1 MENDRRKHHSRL
13 QWVFSTGAH
22 RIFLLDLK
30 NLILFS
36 ISIFSAIIV
45 SRDNNEP
52 KKGISE
58 EEIASTIKELCHL
71 IMKSGDESFIYDFFN
86 CLFTKPEL
94 KDIANRWLL
103 VKEIDAGTTQREIA
117 NKFSMSLCKITRG
130 SRELNKAD
138 SAFRKM
144 LELLKNQ

>member
-1 MENDRRKHHSRL
+1 MNDNKE
-13 QWVFSTGAH
+13 T
-22 RIFLLDLK
+22 
-30 NLILFS
+30 
-36 ISIFSAIIV
+36 
-45 SRDNNEP
+45 
-52 KKGISE
+52 KGISE
-58 EEIASTIKELCHL
+58 EEISATIKELCHL
-71 IMKSGDESFIYDFFN
+71 ILKSGDEAFVFEFFN

-117 NKFSMSLCKITRG
+117 NKFAMSLCKITRG
-130 SRELNKAD
+130 SRELNKED

>member
-1 MENDRRKHHSRL
+1 MSHL
-13 QWVFSTGAH
+13 FM
-22 RIFLLDLK
+22 I
-30 NLILFS
+30 FS
-36 ISIFSAIIV
+36 IVFLQ
-45 SRDNNEP
+45 N
-52 KKGISE
+52 
-58 EEIASTIKELCHL
+58 
-71 IMKSGDESFIYDFFN
+71 
-86 CLFTKPEL
+86 
-94 KDIANRWLL
+94 IANRWLL

>member
-1 MENDRRKHHSRL
+1 MRSRQDTLTTSSRL
-13 QWVFSTGAH
+13 RWAFSTGAH
-22 RIFLLDLK
+22 RIFLP
-30 NLILFS
+30 FA
-36 ISIFSAIIV
+36 ISIFSDILV
-45 SRDNNEP
+45 SMNDNKET
-52 KKGISE
+52 KGITE
-58 EEIASTIKELCHL
+58 EEIAATIKELCHL
-71 IMKSGDESFIYDFFN
+71 IKKSDDEAFIFDFFT

-130 SRELNKAD
+130 SRELNKEG

>member
-1 MENDRRKHHSRL
+1 MCGVENDRRKHHSRL
-13 QWVFSTGAH
+13 RWAFSTGAH

-36 ISIFSAIIV
+36 ISIFSAII
-45 SRDNNEP
+45 
-52 KKGISE
+52 
-58 EEIASTIKELCHL
+58 ASTIKELCHL
-71 IMKSGDESFIYDFFN
+71 IMKSGDEAFIYDFFN

>member
-1 MENDRRKHHSRL
+1 MD
-13 QWVFSTGAH
+13 
-22 RIFLLDLK
+22 
-30 NLILFS
+30 
-36 ISIFSAIIV
+36 
-45 SRDNNEP
+45 DNKET
-52 KKGISE
+52 KGISE
-58 EEIASTIKELCHL
+58 EEIAATIKELCHL
-71 IMKSGDESFIYDFFN
+71 IKQSNDEDFLFEFFN

-103 VKEIDAGTTQREIA
+103 VKEIDKGTTQREIA

-130 SRELNKAD
+130 SRELNKED

>member
-1 MENDRRKHHSRL
+1 MN
-13 QWVFSTGAH
+13 
-22 RIFLLDLK
+22 
-30 NLILFS
+30 
-36 ISIFSAIIV
+36 
-45 SRDNNEP
+45 NNEGR
-52 KKGISE
+52 KGISE
-58 EEIASTIKELCHL
+58 EEIAATIKELCHL
-71 IMKSGDESFIYDFFN
+71 IKKSDDENFIYEFFN

-130 SRELNKAD
+130 SRELNKEE

-144 LELLKNQ
+144 LELLKKSVN

>member
-1 MENDRRKHHSRL
+1 MNDNKE
-13 QWVFSTGAH
+13 T
-22 RIFLLDLK
+22 
-30 NLILFS
+30 
-36 ISIFSAIIV
+36 
-45 SRDNNEP
+45 
-52 KKGISE
+52 KGISE
-58 EEIASTIKELCHL
+58 EEIAATIKELCHL
-71 IMKSGDESFIYDFFN
+71 IMKSDDEAFIFEFFN

-103 VKEIDAGTTQREIA
+103 VKEIDKGTTQREIA

-130 SRELNKAD
+130 SRELNKED

>member
-1 MENDRRKHHSRL
+1 MNDNKE
-13 QWVFSTGAH
+13 T
-22 RIFLLDLK
+22 
-30 NLILFS
+30 
-36 ISIFSAIIV
+36 
-45 SRDNNEP
+45 
-52 KKGISE
+52 KGISE
-58 EEIASTIKELCHL
+58 EKISATIKELCHL
-71 IMKSGDESFIYDFFN
+71 IMKSGDEAFVFDFFN

-130 SRELNKAD
+130 SRELNKED

>member
-1 MENDRRKHHSRL
+1 M
-13 QWVFSTGAH
+13 
-22 RIFLLDLK
+22 
-30 NLILFS
+30 
-36 ISIFSAIIV
+36 
-45 SRDNNEP
+45 DNNGT

-58 EEIASTIKELCHL
+58 EEISATIKELCHL
-71 IMKSGDESFIYDFFN
+71 IKKSDDESFIFEFFN

-130 SRELNKAD
+130 SRELNKED

>member
-1 MENDRRKHHSRL
+1 MHITNGNDVGDAHFFFFIQDFFHLTCSNSFYIL
-13 QWVFSTGAH
+13 QFSWYT
-22 RIFLLDLK
+22 
-30 NLILFS
+30 
-36 ISIFSAIIV
+36 V
-45 SRDNNEP
+45 SMNNNET

-71 IMKSGDESFIYDFFN
+71 IKKSDDEAFIYEFFN

-130 SRELNKAD
+130 SRELNKED